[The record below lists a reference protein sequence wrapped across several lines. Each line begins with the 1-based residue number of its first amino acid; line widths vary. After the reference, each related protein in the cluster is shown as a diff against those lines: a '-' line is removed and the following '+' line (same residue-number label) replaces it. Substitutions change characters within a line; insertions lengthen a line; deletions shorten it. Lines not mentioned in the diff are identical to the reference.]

1 MVIKLALDI
10 NHFSLATD
18 INCIYLRRILTNI
31 VLIDTKLKQIY
42 LIDTTALSNKR
53 AKYLRVP
60 ISRLMHYYWI
70 LFSARRL
77 KCQYI
82 QYMQTK

>member
-1 MVIKLALDI
+1 MVIKLASDI
-10 NHFSLATD
+10 NYFSLATD
-18 INCIYLRRILTNI
+18 INCIYSRRVSTNI
-31 VLIDTKLKQIY
+31 VLIDIKLKQIY

-53 AKYLRVP
+53 AKHLRVP
-60 ISRLMHYYWI
+60 NSRLMHYYWI

-82 QYMQTK
+82 QYVQTK